1 MNFPIV
7 EILNFVISFLQT
19 VSSNGCN
26 MVVNVVF
33 VVILME
39 PHLVIMKLPEADMPM
54 ELLSENIGKKY
65 ASKR

>member
-1 MNFPIV
+1 
-7 EILNFVISFLQT
+7 
-19 VSSNGCN
+19 

-54 ELLSENIGKKY
+54 ELLSESIGKKY
-65 ASKR
+65 A

>member
-1 MNFPIV
+1 MNFPTV
-7 EILNFVISFLQT
+7 EILNLIFLFLQT

-39 PHLVIMKLPEADMPM
+39 PHLVITKLPEADMPM
-54 ELLSENIGKKY
+54 ELLSESIGKKY
-65 ASKR
+65 A